1 MNSSSKNTKEDTSEN
16 DISEFTNEAVF
27 KGGLGLINTL
37 QKDKDNPLPSSSPNS
52 NPSTPSPSNTSPE
65 LPSLPSQKASHKIL
79 QGLSKQD
86 TPPVPNSSMYSS
98 GFISFRN
105 KKANILPQGISTNNS
120 NKVDD
125 YTDPAVITQS
135 ILEKL
140 NSIKPSQNSLDMN
153 GNFFYNNESNYNT
166 YNSNKT
172 NYKSE
177 QREIGK
183 MFQNSNAFD
192 DDNIFGIHNS
202 SDEQDEEE
210 NKENVF
216 LNIIKHHNDNNGII
230 VNEDNT
236 NEEKEKYINTIVCT
250 LSLLEK
256 GKAIFVSKDDMIFVL
271 PSLFVPKNLKVGNTY
286 MFIVGEYENYH
297 EKSSYIREIQKK
309 YVNK

>member
-52 NPSTPSPSNTSPE
+52 NPSSTPSPSNTSPE
-65 LPSLPSQKASHKIL
+65 PPSQKASHKIL

-86 TPPVPNSSMYSS
+86 TPPIPNSSMYSS

-105 KKANILPQGISTNNS
+105 KKANILPQGITTNNS

-140 NSIKPSQNSLDMN
+140 NSIKPSQNSLDN
-153 GNFFYNNESNYNT
+153 ANFFYNNDSNYNV
-166 YNSNKT
+166 YNNNKT

-216 LNIIKHHNDNNGII
+216 LNIIKHHNDNNNNGII